1 MDPKYYCDVMQSEL
15 TGMKGRIYNIIAA
28 VDKMPA
34 EKKENLAPE
43 ISDLHSLVADL
54 GGKIDDLKKECPAD
68 WSGYKDEIEKKK
80 AALIAKIN
88 WWDEEHIAG
97 GWVGG

>member
-15 TGMKGRIYNIIAA
+15 TGLKGRVYNIIAA

-34 EKKENLAPE
+34 DKKGSLAPE
-43 ISDLHSLVADL
+43 ISDLHVLVADL
-54 GGKIDDLKKECPAD
+54 TAKIDDLKKECPAD
-68 WSGYKDEIEKKK
+68 WAAHKKGIEDNK

-88 WWDEEHIAG
+88 WWDETHIAG
-97 GWVGG
+97 GYVGG